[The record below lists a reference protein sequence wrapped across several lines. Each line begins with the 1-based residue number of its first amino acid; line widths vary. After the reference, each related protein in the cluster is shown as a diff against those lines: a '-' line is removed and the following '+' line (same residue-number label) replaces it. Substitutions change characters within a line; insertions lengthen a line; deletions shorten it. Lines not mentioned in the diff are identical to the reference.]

1 MVQGFRFIKTRRA
14 ATAFDGEG
22 AFLYGGRWN
31 QRGTRVA
38 YASDSIALAML
49 EVLVH
54 LGSTLEAFS
63 IVSVEFP
70 ERLVEVFDRTNLPP
84 DWRSDPSPI
93 SARMIGD
100 EWAQKLRSAVLQVP
114 SAIVPSQHN
123 FVLNPLH
130 ADFAKVRIGTPQAFD
145 LDPRLLP

>member
-14 ATAFDGEG
+14 VTAFDGEG

-54 LGSTLEAFS
+54 LGSTPEAFS
-63 IVSVEFP
+63 VVAVEFP
-70 ERLVEVFDRTNLPP
+70 ERLVEVFDRAKLPP
-84 DWRSDPSPI
+84 DWRSDPSPL
-93 SARMIGD
+93 SVRLIGD
-100 EWAQKLRSAVLQVP
+100 EWARKQRSAVLQVP
-114 SAIVPSQHN
+114 SAIVPEQHN

-130 ADFAKVRIGTPQAFD
+130 ADFAKVKIGPARAFD
-145 LDPRLLP
+145 FDPRLLP